1 MKNIR
6 LLAVAIAAIPVAGL
20 ASCNGAEPEN
30 ATINYLGVGAY
41 DGVYIA
47 KTKGFFDDEG
57 VKVEVAKQQAGG
69 AEACRLVN
77 TGDYQAGQSNVWAI
91 AQSID
96 KGFHIKGVADFQ
108 SCFDDTPLE
117 RMIVRKDS
125 GIKSVKDLKGK
136 KVAVNMI
143 GGSFYYTWEEMLK
156 KNDMSLDDVEMSV
169 LAFPAQQQALASG
182 QIDCI
187 SVLTPYSSS
196 ALADEANETLFTDY
210 DTFGQTQFCQIFMN
224 TDFTDK
230 HPEESRKFVTAL
242 AKADDWAMEHQEEA
256 KEIIEDWTG
265 IDKSLIFDYRFQ
277 PHGMC
282 QMDAMDYYLDYLGL
296 NGKYDP
302 ADICTNEFNG
312 LVK

>member
-1 MKNIR
+1 MKNK
-6 LLAVAIAAIPVAGL
+6 LFTLSLMAIVMTGL
-20 ASCNGAEPEN
+20 ASCGDNASDD

-47 KTKGFFDDEG
+47 KSKGFFDEEG

-136 KVAVNMI
+136 KIAVNMI

-169 LAFPAQQQALASG
+169 LAFPAQQQALESG

-196 ALADEANETLFTDY
+196 ALADEDNVTLFTDY

-224 TDFTDK
+224 TDFTSA
-230 HPEESRKFVTAL
+230 HPEESKKFVTAL
-242 AKADDWAMEHQEEA
+242 AKADDWAMSHQEEA
-256 KEIIEDWTG
+256 KEIIEEWTG
-265 IDKSLIFDYRFQ
+265 ISKDLIFDYRFQ
-277 PHGMC
+277 EHGMC

-296 NGKYDP
+296 GDKYK
-302 ADICTNEFNG
+302 ASDICTNEFNE